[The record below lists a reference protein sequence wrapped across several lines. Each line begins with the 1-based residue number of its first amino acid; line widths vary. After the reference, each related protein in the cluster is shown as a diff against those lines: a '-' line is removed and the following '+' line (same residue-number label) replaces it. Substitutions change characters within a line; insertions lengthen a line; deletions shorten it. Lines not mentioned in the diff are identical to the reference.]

1 MYKVIRVSSSMHE
14 MTELENLLN
23 DGYRIVNVSETH
35 SSNFGVIIYVLKKGG
50 SLDTGDMS

>member
-1 MYKVIRVSSSMHE
+1 MYKVIRISSSNHDINM
-14 MTELENLLN
+14 LENLLN
-23 DGYRIVNVSETH
+23 DGYTIVNVSETH